1 MPDTPPNAAPSVLT
15 SAGRRVGLVD
25 GSIKITTQRFTVVLE
40 DDAVIQLDDLLTV
53 SRALPDGTVVTHFG
67 IVVEL
72 TGEIEGAGFPSDTRR
87 IAADHTMPGQTS
99 RRAEVQIL
107 RTEPEKWVPPD
118 PGGECVRA
126 VHASRETALFHDQ
139 MAQPL
144 PVGVDQAGDPVWIDF
159 AFLSGEKGAHASIS
173 GISGVAT
180 KTSYATF
187 LLYMVMETE
196 QGRRMLRQFA
206 PQTKAL
212 IFNVKSED
220 LLHLDRPNRRF
231 TEKERARADWASLG
245 VSDPGPFSSVRVYA
259 PRSAGRAGAN
269 VTDVTSRPQRDVTV
283 YGWTPRE
290 FVRRGLLEFCFSD
303 REDRRGQNQVSFVEQ
318 RIRAKLAKHAFPH
331 PTEMGGLILVDNVPA
346 GTPANLEERRPVAAT
361 DGHPFLSFGDLIR
374 FLEEKLDND
383 DRGWTAGT
391 AQGTQQAFLRRL
403 YAQQQQFGHL
413 ISVGVD
419 VIQYDRAVTVV
430 DIHSLHEA
438 AQRFVVG
445 ALLHDVFQSKQGH
458 GREPL
463 HFVVLDELNKYA
475 PREGS
480 SPIKDI
486 LVDISARG
494 RSLGVI
500 LIGAQQSAGDV
511 DGNII
516 RNASVKVV
524 GRLDAGDLGDYGFLS
539 PELRQRAARF
549 LPGTMVLDQPL
560 VPAPIPIRFPFPA
573 YATCQDEAEQPS
585 TPESRARLSSVLTER

>member
-1 MPDTPPNAAPSVLT
+1 MADTPQESRPAAHDG
-15 SAGRRVGLVD
+15 AGRRLGLVD

-40 DDAVIQLDDLLTV
+40 EDAVVQLDDLVTV
-53 SRALPDGTVVTHFG
+53 SRSLPDGSVVTHFG
-67 IVVEL
+67 IMVEL
-72 TGEIEGAGFPSDTRR
+72 TGEIEGASFPSDTPR
-87 IAADHTMPGQTS
+87 IAADHTMPGLTS

-107 RTEPEKWVPPD
+107 RTDPERWVPPD
-118 PGGECVRA
+118 PGTPCLRA
-126 VHASRETALFHDQ
+126 AGRSRETALFHDQ

-144 PVGVDQAGDPVWIDF
+144 PVGLDQAGEPVWIDY

-187 LLYMVMETE
+187 LLYMLMETD
-196 QGRRMLRQFA
+196 QGRRMLREYG
-206 PQTKAL
+206 PQTKGL
-212 IFNVKSED
+212 VFNVKSED
-220 LLHLDRPNRRF
+220 LLHLDRPNQRF
-231 TEKERARADWASLG
+231 AEKTRARAEWGALG
-245 VSDPGPFSSVRVYA
+245 VSDPGAFTSVRIYA
-259 PRSAGRAGAN
+259 PRSAGRSGTNA
-269 VTDVTSRPQRDVTV
+269 TEVTSRAQADVTP

-318 RIRAKLAKHAFPH
+318 RIRAKLLKHAFPH
-331 PTEMGGLILVDNVPA
+331 PTERGGVVLVDDPPPGSPPNF
-346 GTPANLEERRPVAAT
+346 EERKPAAAGE
-361 DGHPFLSFGDLIR
+361 GHPFLDFADLVR
-374 FLEEKLDND
+374 FLEQKFDNGD
-383 DRGWTAGT
+383 QTWTAGT
-391 AQGTQQAFLRRL
+391 VPGTQQAFLRRL
-403 YAQQQQFGHL
+403 YAQAQQFGHL
-413 ISVGVD
+413 VTVGVD
-419 VIQYDRAVTVV
+419 VIRYDEAVTVV
-430 DIHSLHEA
+430 DLHSLEEP

-445 ALLHDVFQSKQGH
+445 ALLHEVFQSKQGR

-511 DGNII
+511 DGNVI
-516 RNASVKVV
+516 RNASIKVV
-524 GRLDAGDLGDYGFLS
+524 GRLDAGDVADYGFLS
-539 PELRQRAARF
+539 SELRQRAARF

-560 VPAPIPIRFPFPA
+560 IPAPIPLRFPFPA
-573 YATCQDEAEQPS
+573 YATCQDEAAPPD
-585 TPESRARLSSVLTER
+585 TPQTRARLNSLLSER

>member
-1 MPDTPPNAAPSVLT
+1 MADAPQDARLAAIGSR
-15 SAGRRVGLVD
+15 GRRLGLVD

-40 DDAVIQLDDLLTV
+40 DDAVVQLDDLLTV
-53 SRALPDGTVVTHFG
+53 SRSLPDGTIVTHFG

-107 RTEPEKWVPPD
+107 RTDPEKWVPPD
-118 PGGECVRA
+118 PGCPCVRA
-126 VHASRETALFHDQ
+126 VGASRETALFHDQ
-139 MAQPL
+139 MTQPL
-144 PVGVDQAGDPVWIDF
+144 PVGLDQAGDPVWIDY

-187 LLYMVMETE
+187 LLYMLLETE
-196 QGRRMLRQFA
+196 QGRRMLREYA

-231 TEKERARADWASLG
+231 GERERARAEWAAMG
-245 VSDPGPFSSVRVYA
+245 VPNPGAFTSVRVYA
-259 PRSAGRAGAN
+259 PRSAGRPGAN
-269 VTDVTSRPQRDVTV
+269 ATDVSSRAQGDVTP
-283 YGWTPRE
+283 YGWTPHE
-290 FVRRGLLEFCFSD
+290 FIRRGLLEFCFSD

-318 RIRAKLAKHAFPH
+318 RIRAKLLKHAFPH
-331 PTEMGGLILVDNVPA
+331 PTERGGVVLVDTIPQ
-346 GTPANLEERRPVAAT
+346 GTPPNFEERRPVAV
-361 DGHPFLSFGDLIR
+361 GEGSPFLEFADLVR
-374 FLEEKLDND
+374 FLEDKLDNND
-383 DRGWTAGT
+383 PTWTAGT
-391 AQGTQQAFLRRL
+391 VPGTQQAFLRRL
-403 YAQQQQFGHL
+403 YAQAQQFGHL
-413 ISVGVD
+413 ITVGVD
-419 VIQYDRAVTVV
+419 VIRYDEALTVV
-430 DIHSLHEA
+430 DIHSLQEP

-445 ALLHDVFQSKQGH
+445 ALLHEIFQGKQGR

-475 PREGS
+475 PRDGS

-500 LIGAQQSAGDV
+500 LVGAQQSAGDV
-511 DGNII
+511 DGNVI
-516 RNASVKVV
+516 RNASIKVV
-524 GRLDAGDLGDYGFLS
+524 GRLDAGDVGDYGFLS

-573 YATCQDEAEQPS
+573 YATCQDEAMPPD
-585 TPESRARLSSVLTER
+585 TPQTRARLTSLLSER

>member
-1 MPDTPPNAAPSVLT
+1 MSDPSTPTAAIDA
-15 SAGRRVGLVD
+15 AGRRVGLVD

-40 DDAVIQLDDLLTV
+40 EDAVVQLDDLLTV
-53 SRALPDGTVVTHFG
+53 SRTLADGTAVTHFG

-87 IAADHTMPGQTS
+87 IAADHTMPGVTS
-99 RRAEVQIL
+99 RRAEVQVL
-107 RTEPEKWVPPD
+107 RTDPEKWVPPD
-118 PGGECVRA
+118 PGAVCVRA
-126 VHASRETALFHDQ
+126 ASTSREMALFRDQ

-144 PVGVDQAGDPVWIDF
+144 PVGIDQAGDPVWVDF

-187 LLYMVMETE
+187 LLYMILETE
-196 QGRRMLRQFA
+196 QGRRMLREFA

-212 IFNVKSED
+212 VFNVKSED

-231 TEKERARADWASLG
+231 REKERARAEWKALG
-245 VSDPGPFSSVRVYA
+245 VASPGAFTSVRVYA
-259 PRSAGRAGAN
+259 PRSPGRAGAN
-269 VTDVTSRPQRDVTV
+269 VTDVTSRPQTEITA

-290 FVRRGLLEFCFSD
+290 FIRRGLLEFCFSD
-303 REDRRGQNQVSFVEQ
+303 REDRRGSNQVSFVEQ
-318 RIRAKLAKHAFPH
+318 RIRAKLTRHAFPH
-331 PTEMGGLILVDNVPA
+331 PTEPGGVVLVDEVPA
-346 GTPANLEERRPVAAT
+346 GSPPTLEERKPIPVS
-361 DGHPFLSFGDLIR
+361 DGHPFVEFADLVR
-374 FLEEKLDND
+374 FLDEKLEND
-383 DRGWTAGT
+383 DHSWTAGT
-391 AQGTQQAFLRRL
+391 APGTQQAFLRRL
-403 YAQQQQFGHL
+403 YAQAQLLGHL
-413 ISVGVD
+413 VTVGVD
-419 VIQYDRAVTVV
+419 VIAYDRALTVV
-430 DIHSLHEA
+430 DIHSLHES

-445 ALLHDVFQSKQGH
+445 ALLHDIFQGKQGR

-463 HFVVLDELNKYA
+463 HFIVLDELNKYA

-480 SPIKDI
+480 SPIRDI

-516 RNASVKVV
+516 RNASIKVV
-524 GRLDAGDLGDYGFLS
+524 GRLDAGDVADYGFLS

-560 VPAPIPIRFPFPA
+560 VPAPIPVRFPFPA
-573 YATCQDEAEQPS
+573 YATCQDEAEAAT
-585 TPESRARLSSVLTER
+585 TPEARARLASLLSER